1 MDNDPSV
8 KINRDK
14 MSDFEKSIN
23 EDLYPND
30 DEGEPYNDN
39 SIILKNINNEDDENT
54 ILKNE
59 FDDNSIILKKGEMEN
74 DEISYEF
81 DMGDNENDP
90 SVKIKSDMNND
101 FEMENIQSGSSTVRI
116 KKKIKLFEEVSVTK
130 ESNIMSDEILNGK
143 GIYFNNRCDY
153 TNI

>member
-59 FDDNSIILKKGEMEN
+59 FDDKWRMMK
-74 DEISYEF
+74 Y
-81 DMGDNENDP
+81 
-90 SVKIKSDMNND
+90 
-101 FEMENIQSGSSTVRI
+101 R
-116 KKKIKLFEEVSVTK
+116 
-130 ESNIMSDEILNGK
+130 MSLIWETM
-143 GIYFNNRCDY
+143 R
-153 TNI
+153 TTRQ